1 MKLSKKLIVYQLI
14 SNILVEDHL
23 RKGVCT
29 VIEVVNVS
37 KQYSSLKALDGVD
50 FTIEEGSCFGLVGPN
65 GAGKSTLMKILSGV
79 LQSFEG
85 DIRVQDNSVV
95 KDRMKVKQRIGY
107 IPQDICLEETLTA
120 QENLIYFGSLYGLK
134 GKALRQRSAEVLE
147 QIGLKERGKDK
158 VLTFSGGMK
167 RRLNIGCS
175 LLHKPAI
182 IIMDEP
188 TVGIDPQSRNSIFSI
203 INQLKAEGSTIIYS
217 SHYMEEVEQLCDS
230 IGLIDKGKLM
240 EFGTMED
247 LLDKYNKQSLFIA
260 GDQVKMELLAGHGHV
275 EPKGNGFLLVSQRP
289 LNSLHD
295 LIGEFREK
303 GIEPS
308 RLELYQ
314 PKLED
319 IFFKLTGT
327 QLRDS

>member
-1 MKLSKKLIVYQLI
+1 M
-14 SNILVEDHL
+14 
-23 RKGVCT
+23 
-29 VIEVVNVS
+29 IEVVNVS
-37 KQYSSLKALDGVD
+37 KRYGSITALDD
-50 FTIEEGSCFGLVGPN
+50 IQFTIEDGSCFGLVGPN

-79 LQSFEG
+79 LQDFEG
-85 DIRVQDNSVV
+85 DIMVGEASVA
-95 KDRMKVKQRIGY
+95 KDRMKVKKRIGY

-120 QENLIYFGSLYGLK
+120 QENLAYFGRLYGLK
-134 GKALRQRSAEVLE
+134 GRDLKRRSAEVLE

-188 TVGIDPQSRNSIFSI
+188 TVGIDPQSRNSIFTI
-203 INQLKAEGSTIIYS
+203 INQLKSEGSTIIYS

-230 IGLIDKGKLM
+230 IGLIDKGKLI
-240 EFGTMED
+240 ESGTMED
-247 LLDKYNKQSLFIA
+247 LLAKYNKPSLFIA
-260 GDQVKMELLAGHGHV
+260 GDQLKREMLAAHGHV
-275 EPKGNGFLLVSQRP
+275 EPKGNGFLLESEQP
-289 LNSLHD
+289 LSALHD
-295 LIGEFREK
+295 LIVEFRKNEV
-303 GIEPS
+303 EPS

-319 IFFKLTGT
+319 IFFNLTGT
-327 QLRDS
+327 KLRDS